1 MREAGE
7 RLTVFEK
14 WEMPSSSS
22 TLTLTHVKLV
32 EKRDSINQT
41 TLFPST
47 WDIERINN
55 LKV

>member
-1 MREAGE
+1 
-7 RLTVFEK
+7 
-14 WEMPSSSS
+14 
-22 TLTLTHVKLV
+22 LTLTHVKLV